1 MNDDFENTFFLEPE
15 ILIAA
20 YKNGIF
26 PMAESKDG
34 SIYWYFPERRAIFDI
49 YNTKIAKST
58 RQLIKKK
65 IYTYSVDVNFE
76 DVIKYCGARD
86 ETWINSQIIEIYT
99 TLFKLGYAHS
109 VEVYRNDSL
118 VGGLYGVA
126 IGGAFFG
133 ESMFNLEPNTAKLAF
148 AYLLEILKYNKF
160 ELLDSQFINKFTE
173 QLGAIEIDSQDY
185 LKRLKKAI
193 NLNCNFFEPE
203 NYFKNI

>member
-1 MNDDFENTFFLEPE
+1 MNDDFENTSFLEPE

-34 SIYWYFPERRAIFDI
+34 SIYWYFPKRRAIFDI

-65 IYTYSVDVNFE
+65 IYTYSVDVNFV
-76 DVIKYCGARD
+76 DVIKHCGARD
-86 ETWINSQIIEIYT
+86 VTWISPQLIEIYT

-118 VGGLYGVA
+118 VGGLYGVT

-160 ELLDSQFINKFTE
+160 ELLDSQYINPFTE
-173 QLGAIEIDSQDY
+173 QLGAIEIESQDY